1 MIIVGDIVFHTLSKL
16 YFICE
21 NNKQE
26 RWMNTNS
33 YYVKA
38 NNVTLPSTYFKKQ
51 L

>member
-26 RWMNTNS
+26 RWMNMNSHYIKTND
-33 YYVKA
+33 A
-38 NNVTLPSTYFKKQ
+38 DLPKTYFKKF
-51 L
+51 